1 MPEDYAKR
9 FAEIKGLKLLMGMKL
24 AGVPFPPV
32 LLADG
37 TSASAEHFKYILASY
52 VRQAKALAFAIDKE
66 ADLSAAELNQ
76 ESLQSALEQM
86 VSMFSPVLYP
96 ALLPPYC
103 RYASGKQS
111 KELHT
116 KIGKWSRGNAQERK
130 TALAAWNALLL
141 SDTREAMLYAEK
153 QGLLWKYAEM
163 RGTDADTLRDTV
175 LSELGFDENG
185 CKTYDL
191 GSGTV
196 TAALNDDLTL
206 ALQDDKS
213 GKLKKS
219 VSKRNADP
227 EKYEAAKADLAEL
240 RKNVKRVTKNR
251 SDRLFEAFLNGREFI
266 AGDWKAIYLTN
277 PVLNRVA
284 RLLVWTQGETCFTL
298 SASGPVCSDEKP
310 YDIEDKPI
318 RVAHPAEMTA
328 EETAAWQYYYLARG
342 LKQPFQQV
350 WEPVRN
356 ADEVLPNRYAGIT
369 IPLNFFKGAE
379 KHGLRYSYLGAV
391 DLSFSDCLVRYNVEG
406 ERRHELAPD
415 ATVEIT
421 DFRFP
426 KYTRQVNH
434 IVTVLDRWTVRGR
447 IMKDDLSVMD
457 LLPGFTLAQITEFIA
472 AAQEANAVNVLA
484 ALLEY
489 KNANFADFDPMEEF
503 TLEW

>member
-1 MPEDYAKR
+1 MPEDYAKK
-9 FAEIKGLKLLMGMKL
+9 FAEIKGLKLLMGMKM
-24 AGVPFPPV
+24 AGITFPEV
-32 LLADG
+32 CLTDG
-37 TSASAEHFKYILASY
+37 TTASAEHLKYILACY
-52 VRQAKALAFAIDKE
+52 GRQAKTQGFTMDKE
-66 ADLSAAELNQ
+66 ADRAAAELNRD
-76 ESLQSALEQM
+76 SLQGALEQLA
-86 VSMFSPVLYP
+86 SMFSPVSYP
-96 ALLPPYC
+96 ALLLPYC
-103 RYASGKQS
+103 RYASGKQI
-111 KELHT
+111 KALHA
-116 KIGKWSRGNAQERK
+116 KIGKWSNGNAQEQK
-130 TALAAWNALLL
+130 AALAGWSALLL
-141 SDTREAMLYAEK
+141 SDTREAMLYADK

-175 LSELGFDENG
+175 LSEFGFDENG

-191 GSGTV
+191 GFGTI

-206 ALQDDKS
+206 VLRDDKS
-213 GKLKKS
+213 GKLIKS
-219 VSKRNADP
+219 VPKRNADP
-227 EKYEAAKADLAEL
+227 EKYETAKADLAEL
-240 RKNVKRVTKNR
+240 RKNVKRVAKNR
-251 SDRLFEAFLNGREFI
+251 SDRLFEAFLNGHEFS

-284 RLLVWTQGETCFTL
+284 RLLVWVQGETSFTL
-298 SASGPVCSDEKP
+298 SASGTVRSDGEAYP
-310 YDIEDKPI
+310 IGDKLI
-318 RVAHPAEMTA
+318 RVAHPMELAA
-328 EETAAWQYYYLARG
+328 EETAAWQNYFLSRG

-356 ADEVLPNRYAGIT
+356 AEEILPDRYDGIT

-379 KHGLRYSYLGAV
+379 KHGLRYLYLGAV
-391 DLSFSDCLVRYNVEG
+391 DLSFTDCLVQYNVEG
-406 ERRHELAPD
+406 ERRHELDSD
-415 ATVEIT
+415 ARVEIT

-457 LLPGFTLAQITEFIA
+457 LMGGFTLAQITEFIT

-489 KNANFADFDPMEEF
+489 KNTHFADFDPMDEF